1 MDKGNMIVNI
11 DMLARQLICKKCNN
25 VLSLL
30 DITSNIASGLGTT
43 YYIPCQK
50 CQHTNNFLTDKQH
63 NFSGS
68 STMTFNYT
76 TKAVIG
82 EYR

>member
-1 MDKGNMIVNI
+1 
-11 DMLARQLICKKCNN
+11 MLARQLICKKCNN

-30 DITSNIASGLGTT
+30 DITSSIASGLGTT
-43 YYIPCQK
+43 YYIPCRK
-50 CQHTNNFLTDKQH
+50 CQHTNNVLTDKQH
-63 NFSGS
+63 NLSGS
-68 STMTFNYT
+68 STMTFNCT